1 MAVTIITTIRRSKY
15 LVVELCKLGVLASAL
30 NIIKGLNFFFFVW
43 IYLSRLNNTHIRQ
56 RAFTTVELVFKY
68 KKVITD

>member
-30 NIIKGLNFFFFVW
+30 NIIKGLIFFFVW